1 MDGLMS
7 GSSFAQ
13 RVQMW
18 RTVRN
23 ALKMKE
29 NVRSHPAWEG
39 LRVTLGWHKMAHDFP
54 ECRGQADA
62 AGAETPVNAGL
73 GWIDMV
79 LGLPERG
86 K

>member
-1 MDGLMS
+1 VTDLAQGFENERKRPKSPGL
-7 GSSFAQ
+7 
-13 RVQMW
+13 V
-18 RTVRN
+18 
-23 ALKMKE
+23 
-29 NVRSHPAWEG
+29 G